1 MLSACE
7 TSALLD
13 ISEALPTKSVSDKA
27 ARMHPLTRNRPF
39 GCALGG
45 RLFLRQSV
53 VW

>member
-13 ISEALPTKSVSDKA
+13 ISEALPTKSVSDKS
-27 ARMHPLTRNRPF
+27 ARMRPLTRIGF
-39 GCALGG
+39 AG